1 MVTHEMTSR
10 LAVRDQPLMALL
22 RERLGQTVAVPTAVA
37 LSVFMSLWATAN
49 LAVFAVAIRELTGIG
64 IPVTI
69 LAIGGALISITLIG
83 LHRYRDVEIV
93 ICVLLSGF
101 ILAFL
106 TVFLGDVPS
115 AGAVADGFIPALG
128 DQGYLTMVIAFLG
141 TTVYYPNLW
150 IQTSMGQ
157 EKGWDLED
165 LPVLR
170 KENLTGLLTAVLAS
184 TLVMIVMAHQVPS
197 SSSISF
203 LDPIRSLQSLG
214 GLGTPVFLLGTIMA
228 SFTSATGTLF
238 AAGFI
243 LPQAR
248 GQEVAFGDQT
258 FQEGLA
264 GTLAFG
270 TALIPVTLASTSLGP
285 VDMAILFPA
294 VNGIIGLPLTAG
306 LTIYFLN
313 QQTEPSRTMNVA
325 AIAVFILLLMISGL
339 TAQSL
344 LRSLTQ
350 GIA

>member
-1 MVTHEMTSR
+1 
-10 LAVRDQPLMALL
+10 
-22 RERLGQTVAVPTAVA
+22 
-37 LSVFMSLWATAN
+37 MSLWATAN
-49 LAVFAVAIRELTGIG
+49 LAVFSVAIRELTGLG
-64 IPVTI
+64 VPVTI
-69 LAIGGALISITLIG
+69 LAIAGAAISIVLVG
-83 LHRYRDVEIV
+83 LHRYRDVEIA
-93 ICVLLSGF
+93 ISVLLTGF

-106 TVFLGDVPS
+106 AVFLGDLPP
-115 AGAVADGFIPALG
+115 AGAVASGFLPSLG
-128 DQGYLTMVIAFLG
+128 GWGYLTMIIAFLG

-157 EKGWDLED
+157 EKGWTPAD

-170 KENLTGLLTAVLAS
+170 RENLTGLLTAIIASILVL
-184 TLVMIVMAHQVPS
+184 IVMAHQVPS
-197 SSSISF
+197 SSSITF

-214 GLGTPVFLLGTIMA
+214 GLATPVFLLGTIMA

-243 LPQAR
+243 LPQASGR
-248 GQEVAFGDQT
+248 EVTFGDRT
-258 FQEGLA
+258 FQKGLA

-270 TALIPVTLASTSLGP
+270 VTLIPVTLAVTALGP

-313 QQTEPSRTMNVA
+313 KQTEPGRRMNVA
-325 AIAVFILLLMISGL
+325 AVIVFLVLLAISAL

-344 LRSLTQ
+344 VRSLTQ